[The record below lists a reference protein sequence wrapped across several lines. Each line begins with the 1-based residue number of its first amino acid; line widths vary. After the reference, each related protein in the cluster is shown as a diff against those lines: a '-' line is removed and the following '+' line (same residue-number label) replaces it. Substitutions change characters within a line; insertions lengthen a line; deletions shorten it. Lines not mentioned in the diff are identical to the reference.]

1 MKLTTN
7 RLKNKEKVILLQKDK
22 KNVKNNK
29 ESKDKRTGSK

>member
-22 KNVKNNK
+22 KNVKNDK

>member
-22 KNVKNNK
+22 NNAKDYK

>member
-29 ESKDKRTGSK
+29 ESKDKRTRGK